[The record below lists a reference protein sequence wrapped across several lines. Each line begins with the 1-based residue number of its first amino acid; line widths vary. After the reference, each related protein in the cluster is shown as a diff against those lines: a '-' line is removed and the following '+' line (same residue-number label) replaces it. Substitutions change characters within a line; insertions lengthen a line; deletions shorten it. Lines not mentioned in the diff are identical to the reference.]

1 MFPKKLHLQSLIEC
15 DHFFR
20 YPLEIKRKSL
30 TSISQLRVP
39 WQEILNR
46 NLDFSCVFVEKEDW
60 FGKIVDHEVYLLFG
74 EGQHASEKENSEKKK
89 GCLRATRNSGSKVQ
103 YSQSF
108 VSLIFLVS
116 RNGLRRKGWTAGSLQ
131 RFYWCTVF
139 RSNTILNYDK
149 CFSPFIF
156 CWTMRRI
163 FSILEKERIAHHKW
177 RVQNYDDAT
186 QPFYE
191 ELFLCFYSWICL
203 TPK

>member
-1 MFPKKLHLQSLIEC
+1 M
-15 DHFFR
+15 
-20 YPLEIKRKSL
+20 
-30 TSISQLRVP
+30 
-39 WQEILNR
+39 
-46 NLDFSCVFVEKEDW
+46 
-60 FGKIVDHEVYLLFG
+60 
-74 EGQHASEKENSEKKK
+74 
-89 GCLRATRNSGSKVQ
+89 RATRNSGSKVQ

-191 ELFLCFYSWICL
+191 ELFLCFYLPDAKINPRWRLKRRMPTKFSEKMLFRLPTKGWNIILDLINEINL
-203 TPK
+203 TKG

>member
-1 MFPKKLHLQSLIEC
+1 M
-15 DHFFR
+15 
-20 YPLEIKRKSL
+20 
-30 TSISQLRVP
+30 
-39 WQEILNR
+39 
-46 NLDFSCVFVEKEDW
+46 
-60 FGKIVDHEVYLLFG
+60 
-74 EGQHASEKENSEKKK
+74 
-89 GCLRATRNSGSKVQ
+89 Q
-103 YSQSF
+103 YSQYF

-116 RNGLRRKGWTAGSLQ
+116 CNGLRRKGWTAGSLQ

-163 FSILEKERIAHHKW
+163 FSILEEERIAHHKW

-191 ELFLCFYSWICL
+191 ELFLCFYS
-203 TPK
+203 

>member
-1 MFPKKLHLQSLIEC
+1 MKK
-15 DHFFR
+15 
-20 YPLEIKRKSL
+20 
-30 TSISQLRVP
+30 
-39 WQEILNR
+39 
-46 NLDFSCVFVEKEDW
+46 
-60 FGKIVDHEVYLLFG
+60 KIV
-74 EGQHASEKENSEKKK
+74 KKKK

-203 TPK
+203 TPNSIKDGG